1 MGQVLEIAKTLVSP
15 VEKLLEITKSG
26 VGTLY
31 EPRRIR
37 KKAEAKAYEISV
49 IAEALRNNLDVILT
63 YDDGIVLAN
72 DPEFKAFAKRT
83 EHRLAYQEL
92 RKQAN
97 IEAVVDNA
105 YDELKWNEEISATP
119 VDEDWTIRFFNC
131 IEDVSNEKMQLLW
144 GKLLA
149 GEARQPG
156 SFSLRTLET
165 LKSLSQKEAQI
176 FCMICALTIIHQNAF
191 NLPTNGELFTDTPI
205 DYEDIMTLGEAG
217 LVNFQNVLYNIHLPA
232 GESTVFNVGNE
243 QISLNNASA
252 DEITFNCEVYSL
264 TTAGIE
270 LFDIVSSG
278 RDGKAKNDD
287 FVHVYAFAWIVRMLK
302 DNGITEEKYSIS
314 KEDQMVSVYIR

>member
-1 MGQVLEIAKTLVSP
+1 MGQALEIAKTLVSP
-15 VEKLLEITKSG
+15 IEKLFEITKSG

-37 KKAEAKAYEISV
+37 KKAEAKAYEINAV
-49 IAEALRNNLDVILT
+49 AEALRNNRDVLLT

-72 DPEFKAFAKRT
+72 NPEFEAFAKRT

-105 YDELKWNEEISATP
+105 YDELERNEEISSAP
-119 VDEDWTIRFFNC
+119 VDTDWTIRFFNC

-149 GEARQPG
+149 GEARKPG

-165 LKSLSQKEAQI
+165 LKSLSQREAQI
-176 FCMICALTIIHQNAF
+176 FCLICAFTIIHQDTF
-191 NLPTNGELFTDTPI
+191 NLPTRGELFADTPI
-205 DYEDIMTLGEAG
+205 DYADIMTLGEAG
-217 LVNFQNVLYNIHLPA
+217 LVNFQNVVYTIHLPPK
-232 GESTVFNVGNE
+232 ENMIITIGNE

-252 DEITFNCEVYSL
+252 NEITFNWEVYSL
-264 TTAGIE
+264 TTAGME
-270 LFDIVSSG
+270 LFDIVSNIESG
-278 RDGKAKNDD
+278 ENQNDD
-287 FVHVYAFAWIVRMLK
+287 FVRAYAFAWLVEMLK
-302 DNGITEEKYSIS
+302 DNGIRDGEYSIS
-314 KEDQMVSVYIR
+314 KDDQLLSVYIK